1 MALKDYYLI
10 LGVPRTETARG
21 IQKAFREL
29 VKQLHPDRVG
39 PQGTAAF
46 QDLVEAY
53 QVLADPARRQA
64 YHHRLLQTE
73 TPAQGA
79 AVPRRVWNWPQP
91 EPLVPERRFGLRD
104 FLTIQPSFDALQA
117 RLLRNFTGLGVPKGE
132 RVEALNVEICLSPE
146 EAWRGGII
154 RLGVPVFSPC
164 QRCAGQGREWGFRCL
179 ACLGQGMLE
188 GEGDVT
194 VRIPPGVQHGTVL
207 EVPVQQLGLHNFYL
221 RLYIAVTSWG

>member
-10 LGVPRTETARG
+10 LGVSRTETARG

-73 TPAQGA
+73 TPPQRAP
-79 AVPRRVWNWPQP
+79 VPRRGWDWPQP
-91 EPLVPERRFGLRD
+91 EPLIPERRFALRD

-117 RLLRNFTGLGVPKGE
+117 RLLRNFTGVGVPKGE
-132 RVEALNVEICLSPE
+132 RLEALNVEICLAPE
-146 EAWRGGII
+146 EARRGGIMH
-154 RLGVPVFSPC
+154 LGVPVFTPC
-164 QRCAGQGREWGFRCL
+164 QHCVGRGREWGFIC
-179 ACLGQGMLE
+179 
-188 GEGDVT
+188 
-194 VRIPPGVQHGTVL
+194 
-207 EVPVQQLGLHNFYL
+207 PV
-221 RLYIAVTSWG
+221 